1 MVVDQPSLSHGCARG
16 HGALRDLVLHPAPTR
31 VRQHGGQ
38 THALS
43 ETAARS
49 LWGGA
54 VAVGRLHEGG
64 QDLKRC
70 TAGLI
75 SSRRRPTPHGAPRV
89 PPGPRCRNPDRAPGR
104 AGTLSLSRTAPAGG
118 ENALGQNVGPWTAV
132 EPWTSPDPQKL
143 FRFLLAAGRQLCGD
157 WIMPETFGGG
167 DRKPAPRFSTSTT
180 REQLPFFLKYTAELK
195 GLRPKR
201 ITSGWGV

>member
-1 MVVDQPSLSHGCARG
+1 MVVDQPSLSHVCSRG
-16 HGALRDLVLHPAPTR
+16 HGALRDLVLHPAPPR

-49 LWGGA
+49 TWGGA
-54 VAVGRLHEGG
+54 VAVGRFHERG

-89 PPGPRCRNPDRAPGR
+89 PPYPRCRNPNRAPGR

-118 ENALGQNVGPWTAV
+118 ENSLGRNVGPWSAV

-143 FRFLLAAGRQLCGD
+143 LLSPLAAGRQLCSV
-157 WIMPETFGGG
+157 WRMPETSGGG
-167 DRKPAPRFSTSTT
+167 DRKRAPRSQRPIPT
-180 REQLPFFLKYTAELK
+180 REQLPFFLKYHN
-195 GLRPKR
+195 
-201 ITSGWGV
+201 